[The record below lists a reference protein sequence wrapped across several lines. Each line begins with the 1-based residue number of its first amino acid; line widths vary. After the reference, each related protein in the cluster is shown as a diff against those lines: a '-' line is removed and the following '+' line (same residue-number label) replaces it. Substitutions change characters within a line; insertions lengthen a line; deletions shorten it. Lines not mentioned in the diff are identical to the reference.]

1 MSIFDKDE
9 MNSNNTEEEELVAS
23 ISKVQ
28 VELVKYTLRL
38 LICSACCALIEL
50 EDEVKDEKERK

>member
-9 MNSNNTEEEELVAS
+9 SNSNNTEELVAS

-28 VELVKYTLRL
+28 DELVKYTLRL
-38 LICSACCALIEL
+38 LICAVCRALIE
-50 EDEVKDEKERK
+50 